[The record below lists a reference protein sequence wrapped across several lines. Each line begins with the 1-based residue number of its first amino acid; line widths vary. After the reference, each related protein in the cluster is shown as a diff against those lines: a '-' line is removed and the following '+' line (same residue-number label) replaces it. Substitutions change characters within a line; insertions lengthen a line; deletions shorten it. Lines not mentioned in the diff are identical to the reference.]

1 MENLKFNAD
10 KLDIDKLKKLQSS
23 LRNLN
28 SKLYK
33 LAVDKLVPA
42 HVRLSKLSDA
52 VKIAVARKMYIILK

>member
-1 MENLKFNAD
+1 MQINQ
-10 KLDIDKLKKLQSS
+10 ILQSS

-33 LAVDKLVPA
+33 LAIDKLVPG

-52 VKIAVARKMYIILK
+52 VKNDVSRKMYIILK